1 MSDSIHFTQ
10 APREMMKEFTEVL
23 DQTAVEMGRTNSRE
37 DRVDWIAV
45 NNKMIEWWK
54 SKGYNFP

>member
-1 MSDSIHFTQ
+1 MSDSIHFTK
-10 APREMMKEFTEVL
+10 APQELMKEFTKVL

-45 NNKMIEWWK
+45 NIKMTEWWE
-54 SKGYNFP
+54 SKGYKFP